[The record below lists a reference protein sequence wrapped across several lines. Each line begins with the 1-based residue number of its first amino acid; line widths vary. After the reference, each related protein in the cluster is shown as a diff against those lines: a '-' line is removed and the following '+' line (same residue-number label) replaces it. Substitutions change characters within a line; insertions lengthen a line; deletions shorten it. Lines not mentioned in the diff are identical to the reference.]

1 MIPGIA
7 MRTDRRPVLPNG
19 GARPVADLQQCR
31 ARVRA

>member
-19 GARPVADLQQCR
+19 GARPVADLQHE
-31 ARVRA
+31 ARVSA